1 MPAKIKICGISTPEA
16 LDATIAARA
25 DYAGLV
31 FYPASPRA
39 VTSNVAGA
47 LTSRAAG
54 QIAMVGLFV
63 DADDAVIADALV
75 AAKLNALQLHGSESP
90 ERVAQLRARF
100 GKPVWK
106 ALPVASA
113 SDVAR
118 AAAYAGAADLILF
131 DAKTPGALPGG
142 MGLAFDWSLLAG
154 YRGAL
159 PWGLAGGLN
168 PTNVAEAIARTGAP
182 LVDTSSGVES
192 SLVLKSIP
200 VGVAYAVWS
209 GLGVVIIT
217 AIAWLLHG
225 QKLDAWGFVG
235 MGLIIAAFLLARSP
249 SWKSLRRPTPW

>member
-131 DAKTPGALPGG
+131 DAKTPKGALPGG

-168 PTNVAEAIARTGAP
+168 PTNVAEA
-182 LVDTSSGVES
+182 
-192 SLVLKSIP
+192 
-200 VGVAYAVWS
+200 
-209 GLGVVIIT
+209 
-217 AIAWLLHG
+217 
-225 QKLDAWGFVG
+225 
-235 MGLIIAAFLLARSP
+235 
-249 SWKSLRRPTPW
+249 

>member
-75 AAKLNALQLHGSESP
+75 AAKLNA
-90 ERVAQLRARF
+90 AARF
-100 GKPVWK
+100 GIARTRGPVARAVWQAGWK

-118 AAAYAGAADLILF
+118 AAAHAGAADLILF
-131 DAKTPGALPGG
+131 DAKTPKACCP
-142 MGLAFDWSLLAG
+142 A
-154 YRGAL
+154 
-159 PWGLAGGLN
+159 
-168 PTNVAEAIARTGAP
+168 
-182 LVDTSSGVES
+182 
-192 SLVLKSIP
+192 
-200 VGVAYAVWS
+200 
-209 GLGVVIIT
+209 
-217 AIAWLLHG
+217 
-225 QKLDAWGFVG
+225 AWGWRSTG
-235 MGLIIAAFLLARSP
+235 RCWPDIAVPCRGGWQAG
-249 SWKSLRRPTPW
+249 